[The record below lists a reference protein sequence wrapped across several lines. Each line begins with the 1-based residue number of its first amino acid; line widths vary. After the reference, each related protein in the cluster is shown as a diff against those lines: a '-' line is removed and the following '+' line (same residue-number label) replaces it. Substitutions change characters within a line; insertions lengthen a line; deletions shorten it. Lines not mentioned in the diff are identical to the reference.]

1 MKHLALT
8 LCLLLSLPLTTAPAW
23 STENEDVIRVND
35 EPAPELDWEALM
47 PPDYVLSLESL
58 YNNPELDQ
66 LDDYSDRA
74 QRLYD
79 ELQQSLASAPVVD
92 TLDGRMI
99 SIPGFVVPLEG
110 EGDRVDRF
118 FLVPYFGACIHVPPP
133 PSNQIIDVHYEPG
146 TRIDSL
152 YDAVL
157 ISGRLTTEVFSH
169 EMGTAGYRLE
179 AYRIAPYEIEYEDVP
194 AE

>member
-1 MKHLALT
+1 MRTLT
-8 LCLLLSLPLTTAPAW
+8 LMLAALLSLA
-23 STENEDVIRVND
+23 SVNA
-35 EPAPELDWEALM
+35 EEILINGEAAPEIDWEALM
-47 PPDYVLSLESL
+47 PDDYVLSLEKM
-58 YNNPELDQ
+58 YNNPELDL
-66 LDDYSDRA
+66 LDDYSDKA

-79 ELQQSLASAPVVD
+79 ELMQSLASAPVVD
-92 TLDGRMI
+92 AMNGRMV

-110 EGDRVDRF
+110 EGDQIDRF

-133 PSNQIIDVHYEPG
+133 PSNQIVDVHYEPG
-146 TRIDSL
+146 TRVDSL

-179 AYRIAPYEIEYEDVP
+179 AYRIEPYELPEETFEETP

>member
-1 MKHLALT
+1 MRTLILILAT
-8 LCLLLSLPLTTAPAW
+8 WLSLSAAHAEEIIVNGETAP
-23 STENEDVIRVND
+23 EI
-35 EPAPELDWEALM
+35 DWETLM
-47 PPDYVLSLESL
+47 PEDYVLSLEKM
-58 YNNPELDQ
+58 YNNPDLEL

-79 ELQQSLASAPVVD
+79 ELMQSLASAPVVD
-92 TLDGRMI
+92 AMNGRMV

-110 EGDRVDRF
+110 EGEQVYRF

-133 PSNQIIDVHYEPG
+133 PSNQIVDVHYEPG
-146 TRIDSL
+146 TRVESL

-157 ISGRLTTEVFSH
+157 VSGRLTTEVFSH

-179 AYRIAPYEIEYEDVP
+179 AYRIAPYELPEETFEAAP
-194 AE
+194 TE